1 MVVVAVVVTSGSAVA
16 SVAPKIHLTRTKF
29 QSVSST
35 EQYSRD
41 FPSFSWLDITD
52 VVRAGLR
59 DVARGRVLS
68 VPGLLYK
75 VLVAVSDLAPRFL
88 VRRISSFA
96 TGRR

>member
-1 MVVVAVVVTSGSAVA
+1 
-16 SVAPKIHLTRTKF
+16 
-29 QSVSST
+29 
-35 EQYSRD
+35 
-41 FPSFSWLDITD
+41 
-52 VVRAGLR
+52 LR

-96 TGRR
+96 TGRH